1 MSTGVPTG
9 SDCDVQPSVSVDPPV
24 PGQCAAWPRY
34 TVVPLVNTKLAVH
47 WAPSV
52 SVCTPGWIGAVAA
65 GAHVGAAEACEID
78 GTSTE
83 PVRRA
88 TTMRTRA
95 EIFTATDTRRVRAR
109 NLGFQAGSPPQSRLG
124 FPTRGSRARLAR
136 NGRAP
141 PYGRTPNG

>member
-24 PGQCAAWPRY
+24 PEQCAAWPRY

-65 GAHVGAAEACEID
+65 GGPPGGGAGRRRGGGRPQPGRG
-78 GTSTE
+78 GTSE
-83 PVRRA
+83 
-88 TTMRTRA
+88 
-95 EIFTATDTRRVRAR
+95 EEGGGKFTA
-109 NLGFQAGSPPQSRLG
+109 
-124 FPTRGSRARLAR
+124 
-136 NGRAP
+136 
-141 PYGRTPNG
+141 